1 MTTNAIPTVIL
12 TRISDDRVKTDENGH
27 KQPRQGL
34 GVADQETRCRAKVAQ
49 LGGRVVAVV
58 TENDTSAF
66 KRAKVRLPNGATAL
80 RTVRPKF
87 RETVLPMLADG
98 RADMLVCL
106 DLDRAMRDP
115 KDLEDLLDVITA
127 AEPRRV
133 RCDSVEGSLRIGGY
147 DDTTGM
153 SMARLLTAVANKSSS
168 DTSRRVRAARQR
180 QAENGQY
187 GGGRRPFGFGA
198 DGVTVIES
206 EAAEIRTAAA
216 AVLAEGDDAVS
227 LKAIARDLRDR
238 GVPTVTGAKWTA
250 ETLRDV
256 LMKPRLAGLSIHR
269 GTEIEITGDIK
280 PQWMR
285 DPILPVEQWRAV
297 MARLTDPA
305 RTTGPGNAPRWLL
318 SGIALCGVCADG
330 TSVHVRGGRPQVP
343 GYCCQKRSHLRRSAY
358 AADAYVGMVLCARLA
373 REDAADLLTPPG
385 PEVDGRAL
393 RAALVTHRAKLIEI
407 ADDYDE
413 DRITRAQRDHL
424 TAKRR
429 AKIAAIEVQ
438 LAAALPGPDVLD
450 GIAGHADAEAIWDGF
465 GLERQRAIVR
475 RLAVVTLLPATRRG
489 RGFEPDSVRVE
500 PRDGQLSR

>member
-1 MTTNAIPTVIL
+1 
-12 TRISDDRVKTDENGH
+12 
-27 KQPRQGL
+27 
-34 GVADQETRCRAKVAQ
+34 
-49 LGGRVVAVV
+49 
-58 TENDTSAF
+58 
-66 KRAKVRLPNGATAL
+66 
-80 RTVRPKF
+80 
-87 RETVLPMLADG
+87 
-98 RADMLVCL
+98 
-106 DLDRAMRDP
+106 
-115 KDLEDLLDVITA
+115 
-127 AEPRRV
+127 
-133 RCDSVEGSLRIGGY
+133 
-147 DDTTGM
+147 M
-153 SMARLLTAVANKSSS
+153 SMVRLLTAVANKSSS

-385 PEVDGRAL
+385 
-393 RAALVTHRAKLIEI
+393 
-407 ADDYDE
+407 
-413 DRITRAQRDHL
+413 TRAPLCR
-424 TAKRR
+424 
-429 AKIAAIEVQ
+429 
-438 LAAALPGPDVLD
+438 
-450 GIAGHADAEAIWDGF
+450 
-465 GLERQRAIVR
+465 R
-475 RLAVVTLLPATRRG
+475 RLAVSPPWLVTRIPAGGQRREGHPCGTPTGMFQEYRSAQTCQSRSRPPESPRRRAHQG
-489 RGFEPDSVRVE
+489 RR
-500 PRDGQLSR
+500 